1 VPAIRLDEVFAAG
14 KAVPRSDPRPDADL
28 LTQFLAGDDGAFEAL
43 VVRYTPTLRAACRGW
58 LAAPADIDDAV
69 QATFLIL
76 VRRANAI
83 RSRAALGGW
92 LCGVAENVSRRLKGQ
107 MRRHAPL
114 PDDVPARARADDGTA
129 ELVAV
134 EVARL
139 PEKYRRPVQLCYFGG
154 LTTAE
159 AAERLGWPRNTVLTR
174 LARAKKQ
181 LYGRLLA
188 RGAAPGALATIAAT
202 RAVAPAAWQVWGTVR
217 AARGLLTGAT
227 PGDLGLSERTVSV
240 IEGVVHAMIWNKLKY
255 AALAALLTAA
265 VIGFGVGRWAT
276 ATAGPADDRR
286 ADPTA
291 PGAAKPAAVVMREE
305 GPKEAAPPKIEEG
318 KPGVPGKRREA
329 VIRLPVGTYTKDVDV
344 PPYGAG
350 RVTWTYE
357 EDRVLGTIEA
367 SVMGFEL
374 EIQTEAEYSLSG
386 NGTIYGLLT
395 GFKIS
400 HVKFPA
406 QGELAE
412 LGQYAA
418 FWPLIEPMMT
428 EFFTDM
434 PFSYQ
439 FRVSGDRL
447 SITNYR
453 ALLAGPN
460 PLGKLGGVLAAAEVG
475 EEVGVVLAFFQ
486 AFGMAMEGNYVLA
499 DAKPLE
505 APKRK
510 APFLK
515 PRGAAPANPPSFL
528 NRNRSGATA
537 ATVPAFPLPREPQA
551 PIGAGTG
558 APIGDHPGSGALI
571 GAGVGSP
578 VAQPPVQPVQPSG
591 LPRIFNRRPNSGM
604 TLPSPSYL
612 THSGP
617 GGCSDGAG
625 AVIGGALVP
634 PAEPQPVSPV
644 PPAVMPRAETK

>member
-1 VPAIRLDEVFAAG
+1 MPALRLDEVFAAG
-14 KAVPRSDPRPDADL
+14 KVLPHADPRPDADL
-28 LTQFLAGDDGAFEAL
+28 LTHFLAGDDAAFEAL
-43 VVRYTPTLRAACRGW
+43 VVRYTPTLRAVCRGW
-58 LAAPADIDDAV
+58 LAAPADVDDAV

-76 VRRANAI
+76 VRRATAI
-83 RSRAALGGW
+83 RRRAALGGW

-114 PDDVPARARADDGTA
+114 PDDVPARATADDGTA

-188 RGAAPGALATIAAT
+188 RGAAPGALATVAAT
-202 RAVAPAAWQVWGTVR
+202 RGAAPAAWQVWGTVR

-265 VIGFGVGRWAT
+265 MIGFGVGRWAT

-286 ADPTA
+286 TEPTPTA
-291 PGAAKPAAVVMREE
+291 AGAAKPAAVVRDE

-318 KPGVPGKRREA
+318 KPGIPGKRREA
-329 VIRLPVGTYTKDVDV
+329 IIRLPIGTYTKDVDV

-357 EDRVLGTIEA
+357 EERVLGVIEA

-374 EIQTEAEYSLSG
+374 EIHTEAEYALSG
-386 NGTIYGLLT
+386 NGTIFGLLT
-395 GFKIS
+395 GFKIA
-400 HVKFPA
+400 HFKFPV

-412 LGQYAA
+412 FGQYAA
-418 FWPLIEPMMT
+418 FWPLIEPMVT

-439 FRVSGDRL
+439 FRLSGDRL

-460 PLGKLGGVLAAAEVG
+460 PFGKAGAALALNDSGDGLGTILAA
-475 EEVGVVLAFFQ
+475 FQ
-486 AFGMAMEGNYVLA
+486 AFGLAMEGNYTLA
-499 DAKPLE
+499 DEKPE
-505 APKRK
+505 VPKRK

-515 PRGAAPANPPSFL
+515 PRAGVPANPPAFFNRNRSATSADVPAAPAAVGAGTAAVIGGPPDSGVIGVGAPAVPQPPPPRPTRLPSLL
-528 NRNRSGATA
+528 NRNRTYTA
-537 ATVPAFPLPREPQA
+537 
-551 PIGAGTG
+551 
-558 APIGDHPGSGALI
+558 
-571 GAGVGSP
+571 
-578 VAQPPVQPVQPSG
+578 
-591 LPRIFNRRPNSGM
+591 GM
-604 TLPSPSYL
+604 TLPSPAYL
-612 THSGP
+612 ENHTPQYYPECADCRP
-617 GGCSDGAG
+617 GA
-625 AVIGGALVP
+625 AA
-634 PAEPQPVSPV
+634 VSPM
-644 PPAVMPRAETK
+644 MPRAEAK

>member
-1 VPAIRLDEVFAAG
+1 
-14 KAVPRSDPRPDADL
+14 
-28 LTQFLAGDDGAFEAL
+28 
-43 VVRYTPTLRAACRGW
+43 
-58 LAAPADIDDAV
+58 
-69 QATFLIL
+69 
-76 VRRANAI
+76 
-83 RSRAALGGW
+83 
-92 LCGVAENVSRRLKGQ
+92 VA
-107 MRRHAPL
+107 
-114 PDDVPARARADDGTA
+114 
-129 ELVAV
+129 
-134 EVARL
+134 
-139 PEKYRRPVQLCYFGG
+139 
-154 LTTAE
+154 
-159 AAERLGWPRNTVLTR
+159 
-174 LARAKKQ
+174 
-181 LYGRLLA
+181 
-188 RGAAPGALATIAAT
+188 
-202 RAVAPAAWQVWGTVR
+202 
-217 AARGLLTGAT
+217 
-227 PGDLGLSERTVSV
+227 
-240 IEGVVHAMIWNKLKY
+240 
-255 AALAALLTAA
+255 
-265 VIGFGVGRWAT
+265 
-276 ATAGPADDRR
+276 
-286 ADPTA
+286 
-291 PGAAKPAAVVMREE
+291 MREE
-305 GPKEAAPPKIEEG
+305 GPKEAAPPRIEEG

-357 EDRVLGTIEA
+357 EERVLGTIEA

-418 FWPLIEPMMT
+418 FWPLIEPLVT

-499 DAKPLE
+499 DAKPQE

-515 PRGAAPANPPSFL
+515 PRGAAPANPPALF
-528 NRNRSGATA
+528 NKNRSVTTYSAVPGGA
-537 ATVPAFPLPREPQA
+537 
-551 PIGAGTG
+551 IGAGTG
-558 APIGDHPGSGALI
+558 AVIGSPPGTGALI
-571 GAGVGSP
+571 GGATGTP
-578 VAQPPVQPVQPSG
+578 VVPQPAPPARLPG
-591 LPRIFNRRPNSGM
+591 ILPRRSNSGM

-612 THSGP
+612 THNGP
-617 GGCSDGAG
+617 GQCSDCAG

-634 PAEPQPVSPV
+634 LAEAQPVSPSV
-644 PPAVMPRAETK
+644 PPVMPRAEAK